1 MPHTLTLEVPEDVY
15 GLLRHIAGQ
24 TDLTPEELAADWLAK
39 AVRQFMGDPALKF
52 IGAFD
57 SGGLDWADQHDKYI
71 GQSLSEGMRGEP

>member
-15 GLLRHIAGQ
+15 GPLAQMAGQ
-24 TDLTPEELAADWLAK
+24 TGQTLEKPAADWLAS
-39 AVRQFMGDPALKF
+39 AVRQFADDPVLRF

-71 GQSLSEGMRGEP
+71 GQSLAEEMQGEP